1 MVFAWLGSREARN
14 VIGGLSSGP
23 IHDMDADMESSERR
37 RLVWYL
43 ILLLLVI
50 GGMVYLNG
58 VRDRT
63 AQSEPAP
70 AAGKVEA
77 DETKRDK
84 LGSTTP
90 KPAEPGPSSAKPSAS
105 APFTPKPYPYEQRQA
120 SRDGTGKMYMGREI
134 SLVMGHAAIGW
145 LERPEREGEEA
156 TGSVVEELKRSLAAD
171 AVVVDVG
178 SGSGYYSFRLAKLV
192 PQGKVIGVDIQPE
205 MVAYLA
211 QKAQQTGVANVVS
224 NLGKVDNVQLPG
236 ESVDAAIM
244 VDAYHEFSHPN
255 EMMQSIVHALRP
267 GGRVYLLEYRAEDP
281 AVPIKPLHKMSEAQC
296 IKEMKAVGLRHV
308 RTEGFLPWQH
318 FMVFEK

>member
-1 MVFAWLGSREARN
+1 MPTGMEFA
-14 VIGGLSSGP
+14 
-23 IHDMDADMESSERR
+23 ERK
-37 RLVWYL
+37 RLVWYF
-43 ILLLLVI
+43 ILLLIVI
-50 GGMVYLNG
+50 GGMIYLNG
-58 VRDRT
+58 ERKRK
-63 AQSEPAP
+63 
-70 AAGKVEA
+70 AALPIESGLEEQAK
-77 DETKRDK
+77 
-84 LGSTTP
+84 
-90 KPAEPGPSSAKPSAS
+90 SSVAVPSAS
-105 APFTPKPYPYEQRQA
+105 IPSVAVPPTAAPYAPEPHQYEQRQA
-120 SRDGTGKMYMGREI
+120 SRDGTGKIYMGREI
-134 SLVMGHAAIGW
+134 SQVMGHAAIGW
-145 LERPEREGEEA
+145 LERPEREHEEA
-156 TGSVVEELKRSLAAD
+156 TSRVIQGLEAQLAKD

-211 QKAQQTGVANVVS
+211 QKAQQTGVANVES

-281 AVPIKPLHKMSEAQC
+281 AVPIKPLHKMSEAQS
-296 IKEMKAVGLRHV
+296 IKEMEVVGLRHV
-308 RTEGFLPWQH
+308 KTETFLPWQH

>member
-1 MVFAWLGSREARN
+1 MEFA
-14 VIGGLSSGP
+14 
-23 IHDMDADMESSERR
+23 ERK

-43 ILLLLVI
+43 ILLVLVI
-50 GGMVYLNG
+50 GGMIYLNG
-58 VRDRT
+58 ERNRVRET
-63 AQSEPAP
+63 ESAPPVNKAGEHQSTDPA
-70 AAGKVEA
+70 KSA
-77 DETKRDK
+77 DPE
-84 LGSTTP
+84 
-90 KPAEPGPSSAKPSAS
+90 PSSAKSSATG
-105 APFTPKPYPYEQRQA
+105 PFTPKPYPYEQRQA
-120 SRDGTGKMYMGREI
+120 SRDGTGKIYMAREI
-134 SLVMGHAAIGW
+134 SQVMGHAAIGW
-145 LERPEREGEEA
+145 LERPEREHEEA
-156 TGSVVEELKRSLAAD
+156 TSRVIQGLEAQLAKD

-211 QKAQQTGVANVVS
+211 QKAQQTGVANVES

-255 EMMQSIVHALRP
+255 EMMQSIAHALRP

-281 AVPIKPLHKMSEAQC
+281 AVPIKPLHKMSEAQS
-296 IKEMKAVGLRHV
+296 IKEMELVGLRHV
-308 RTEGFLPWQH
+308 KTEGFLPWQH